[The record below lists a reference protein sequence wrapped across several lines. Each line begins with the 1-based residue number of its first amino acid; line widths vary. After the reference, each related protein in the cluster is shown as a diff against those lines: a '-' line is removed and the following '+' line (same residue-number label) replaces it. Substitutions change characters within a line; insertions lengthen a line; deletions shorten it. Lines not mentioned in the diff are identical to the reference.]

1 MLSSGAGRPRRS
13 TLRGSL
19 KVPRPVSALA
29 RRAGFGT
36 FVRWEAVHQ
45 VEAPRKLQWKSLSGF
60 ENAGDMTFEA
70 VDGDEEATH
79 VTLQMTYTLPKLAA
93 PLVENALARRFMRYT
108 VRRTMER
115 FRDKMEKS
123 VPGKTASSCRSATQE
138 EEVAA

>member
-1 MLSSGAGRPRRS
+1 MLENVRFVDRGGRRS
-13 TLRGSL
+13 EWTL

-36 FVRWEAVHQ
+36 LVKWEAVHN
-45 VEAPRKLQWKSLSGF
+45 VSAPSKLRWQSLSGF
-60 ENAGDMTFEA
+60 ENAGDMTFE
-70 VDGDEEATH
+70 VVEGQPEATQ

-115 FRDKMEKS
+115 FRDKME
-123 VPGKTASSCRSATQE
+123 E
-138 EEVAA
+138 EHGAAAVRDEELLAIDDA